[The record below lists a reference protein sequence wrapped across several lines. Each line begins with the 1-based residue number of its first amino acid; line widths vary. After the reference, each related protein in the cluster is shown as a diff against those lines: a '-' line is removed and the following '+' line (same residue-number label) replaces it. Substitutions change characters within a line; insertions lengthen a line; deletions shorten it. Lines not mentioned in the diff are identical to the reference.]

1 MKIYFS
7 QETVFNQLFEEV
19 LESLS
24 IGREEF
30 KRSQVYYS
38 TDALAIQSIRDALKY
53 GKPDAS

>member
-19 LESLS
+19 LDSLG
-24 IGREEF
+24 IVRDEF

-38 TDALAIQSIRDALKY
+38 TDAVAIKSIRDALKY